1 MAGIESTA
9 RPRLAAGCR
18 WAEAEGEERMLLFPE
33 GAIRLR
39 STARDILERCDGE
52 RTVEDI
58 IEELQLRYG
67 AADPVRI
74 ADDVDRFLQQLHQKR
89 IVDL

>member
-1 MAGIESTA
+1 MAEPESTA

-39 STARDILERCDGE
+39 GTGRDIVERCDGE
-52 RTVEDI
+52 RTVQQI
-58 IEELQLRYG
+58 IEELRTRYG
-67 AADPVRI
+67 AGDPARI
-74 ADDVDRFLQQLHQKR
+74 ADDVGRFLEQLQQKR
-89 IVDL
+89 IIDF